1 MKIYIWKFPHKQHK
15 QHMKLHDID
24 RNGRIIRLLI
34 EENRK
39 LKQKIFELEEELQR
53 DFEEYIA
60 DDIDFIQVF
69 HKKVKLEKNT
79 PFGYED

>member
-1 MKIYIWKFPHKQHK
+1 MKIYIWKLPHK

-24 RNGRIIRLLI
+24 KRIIRLLQ

-39 LKQKIFELEEELQR
+39 LKQKIFELEEELKKYEF
-53 DFEEYIA
+53 DEYIA
-60 DDIDFIQVF
+60 EDLDFIQVF
-69 HKKVKLEKNT
+69 HDPTHRKVKLERNT

>member
-1 MKIYIWKFPHKQHK
+1 MKIYIWKIPHKKHT
-15 QHMKLHDID
+15 KLHNID
-24 RNGRIIRLLI
+24 ENGRIIKLLQ

-39 LKQKIFELEEELQR
+39 LKQKVFELEEELQKR